1 MGNSEARL
9 HKRGVENKREK
20 LEGHTK
26 ALETRLEKLEV
37 KEKASKN
44 NYIYMKKDVTENV
57 KNKYIVRIRN
67 LNIKFNNKEILKNA
81 NCVIESNKITAIVG
95 PNGAGK
101 TTLIKSIIN
110 SKMNSNI
117 ENSIHVN
124 PMAKIAYF
132 SQELD
137 ILDKN
142 KNILENVM
150 KDTLESERN
159 VKNILANLLI
169 KEKDIEK
176 SINDLSGGEKVKV
189 CLAKI
194 LVSDA
199 NFLILDEPTNFL
211 DIESIEGLEKLLK
224 EYKGTILLV
233 THDKKLLDR
242 LEPKLLIIDNQ
253 KIIEFEGK
261 YDEYIK
267 SKKQKESNLNNN
279 INKDNKLL
287 LEIKLAQISAKL
299 ANSKKEEKELLEKE
313 YNEIS
318 EKLKQLSN

>member
-1 MGNSEARL
+1 M
-9 HKRGVENKREK
+9 
-20 LEGHTK
+20 
-26 ALETRLEKLEV
+26 
-37 KEKASKN
+37 
-44 NYIYMKKDVTENV
+44 
-57 KNKYIVRIRN
+57 
-67 LNIKFNNKEILKNA
+67 
-81 NCVIESNKITAIVG
+81 
-95 PNGAGK
+95 
-101 TTLIKSIIN
+101 
-110 SKMNSNI
+110 
-117 ENSIHVN
+117 
-124 PMAKIAYF
+124 
-132 SQELD
+132 
-137 ILDKN
+137 
-142 KNILENVM
+142 
-150 KDTLESERN
+150 
-159 VKNILANLLI
+159 
-169 KEKDIEK
+169 
-176 SINDLSGGEKVKV
+176 
-189 CLAKI
+189 
-194 LVSDA
+194 SDA

>member
-1 MGNSEARL
+1 
-9 HKRGVENKREK
+9 
-20 LEGHTK
+20 
-26 ALETRLEKLEV
+26 
-37 KEKASKN
+37 
-44 NYIYMKKDVTENV
+44 MKKDVTENV

-318 EKLKQLSN
+318 EKLKQVSN